1 MSGRR
6 FLASER
12 VARVCA
18 ILQLRPP
25 TYELKRGRA
34 TRLAAFFCSF
44 NRARTFCLYAFTNA
58 NAGAPDE
65 LLIRVVVDAA
75 GFVELLPRDGAEADA
90 CGAAAC
96 EAEALLPRNGAE
108 VAILDED
115 AADDAAR
122 VAGTL
127 LPRDGAEA
135 LAGALFWGVTL
146 RFATGALPLVDAPR
160 RFTPTPRDDAEATRA
175 LRAAYL
181 TTASRILGCRG
192 FTFRHI

>member
-1 MSGRR
+1 M
-6 FLASER
+6 F
-12 VARVCA
+12 
-18 ILQLRPP
+18 PP
-25 TYELKRGRA
+25 RGWH
-34 TRLAAFFCSF
+34 
-44 NRARTFCLYAFTNA
+44 
-58 NAGAPDE
+58 APDE

-135 LAGALFWGVTL
+135 LTGALFWGVTL
-146 RFATGALPLVDAPR
+146 RFATGALQLVDAPR

-175 LRAAYL
+175 LCAAYL
-181 TTASRILGCRG
+181 TTALRILCSCGL
-192 FTFRHI
+192 TFRRN